1 MSQATVSVRF
11 DGRSF
16 DVPAD
21 ASWTQVLTAAGVDDP
36 AAVLAVEVEGR
47 PVDLSA
53 TVTPDAEARSLT
65 FADEAGLD
73 TFRHSSAHLM
83 AQALLRLF
91 PDAKPTIGPVVE
103 EGFYY
108 DFAAKPFTP
117 EDLQR
122 IEAEMARIVAE
133 DLPVQRVEL
142 TREQALEMF
151 ADNPFKVEMIR
162 ELPEG
167 AISAY
172 RQGDFIDLC
181 RGPHVP
187 RTSAIKA
194 FKLTKVAGAYWRGD
208 QRNPQLQRVYGISFP
223 DAAALDDYL
232 ARMEAARERD
242 HRRLGQEMDLFSFH
256 EEGTGFPFWHARG
269 MVLKNTV
276 VDYWREVHRKYDYTE
291 IQTPQILNQILWQ
304 MSGHWD
310 HYQKNMYFTNIDDT
324 PHAVKPM
331 NCPGGLLVYK
341 SRMHSYREFPLRVAE
356 LGLVHRHEMSGVLH
370 GLFRVRAFT
379 QDDAHIFCTPE
390 QVRDEVVNVIRQV
403 FEIYKTFGFDDVHVE
418 LSTRPEKSIGSD
430 EMWAM
435 AESSLQAALEGE
447 GIDFQLNPGD
457 GAFYGP
463 KIDFHIRDCMGRS
476 WQCGTIQVDFSMP
489 DRFKATYEAE
499 DGTRK
504 TPVMLHR
511 AILGSLERF
520 IGILIEHYAGK
531 FPVWLNPTQVKV
543 VPVSDKFADWARQ
556 VHDALAAAA
565 VRVEIDLRNEKLGRK
580 IRDAQLQQVN
590 YQLVIGGREA
600 EAGTVAVRTR
610 SGEDL
615 GAMPLDAFVARVTDE
630 MARRAQ

>member
-11 DGRSF
+11 DGRPL
-16 DVPAD
+16 DVSAD
-21 ASWTQVLTAAGVDDP
+21 ASWTQVLTAAAVDDP
-36 AAVLAVEVEGR
+36 ASVLAVEVEGR
-47 PVDLSA
+47 PLDLSA
-53 TVTPDAEARSLT
+53 TVTPGAEARSLT

-83 AQALLRLF
+83 AQAVLRLF

-108 DFAAKPFTP
+108 DFAAAPFTP
-117 EDLQR
+117 EDLER

-133 DLPVQRVEL
+133 DLPVERVEL
-142 TREQALEMF
+142 TRDQALEMF

-167 AISAY
+167 SISAY

-187 RTSAIKA
+187 RTSAIHA

-208 QRNPQLQRVYGISFP
+208 QQNPQLQRVYGISFP
-223 DAAALDDYL
+223 DAAALADYV
-232 ARMEAARERD
+232 ARLEAARERD

-269 MVLKNTV
+269 MVLKNIV
-276 VDYWREVHRKYDYTE
+276 VDYWREVHRKYGYTE
-291 IQTPQILNQILWQ
+291 IQTPQILNQVLWQ

-310 HYQKNMYFTNIDDT
+310 HYQKNMYFTNIDET

-341 SRMHSYREFPLRVAE
+341 ARMHSYREFPLRVAE

-379 QDDAHIFCTPE
+379 QDDAHIFCTPD

-403 FEIYKTFGFDDVHVE
+403 FEIYKTFGFDEVRVE

-543 VPVSDKFADWARQ
+543 VPVSDKFADWARH
-556 VHDALAAAA
+556 VHDTLAAAG

-610 SGEDL
+610 AGEDL
-615 GAMPLDAFVARVTDE
+615 GAVPLDAFVARVGDE
-630 MARRAQ
+630 AARRVM